1 MYDTANED
9 IILNE
14 DSGYTKEIQKAKKAY
29 RITEKMTLISKEI
42 GTLGGNIPVEKE
54 NKETD

>member
-14 DSGYTKEIQKAKKAY
+14 DRGYTKEIQKAKKTY

-42 GTLGGNIPVEKE
+42 GTLGNSIPVQKD